1 MNSTPNP
8 PEKKKPARPRKS
20 KVQQHVTLPA
30 NGTTAS
36 AEELRVQL
44 VLALDSGKPAQ
55 IDASEVENAGQ
66 AVLQLLVA
74 AQAEARSAG
83 RPLTFPNPSAA
94 FRDRV
99 ERCRL
104 TDQIGLESEG
114 VAA

>member
-1 MNSTPNP
+1 MNSTPNQP
-8 PEKKKPARPRKS
+8 DQKEPAPAKTGEA
-20 KVQQHVTLPA
+20 QQHVTLPV

-44 VLALDSGKPAQ
+44 VLALDAQDPAQ

-83 RPLTFPNPSAA
+83 RPLTFTNPSAA

-104 TDQIGLESEG
+104 TDQIGLDPEG

>member
-1 MNSTPNP
+1 VNSTPNQP
-8 PEKKKPARPRKS
+8 DPKKPARPK
-20 KVQQHVTLPA
+20 KGKAGQCVTLPV
-30 NGTTAS
+30 NGTTAT

-44 VLALDSGKPAQ
+44 VLALDGEGPGE

-83 RPLTFPNPSAA
+83 RPLTFTNPSAA

-104 TDQIGLESEG
+104 TDQIGLDPEG

>member
-8 PEKKKPARPRKS
+8 PDQQGEAKPLLK
-20 KVQQHVTLPA
+20 LPA

-36 AEELRVQL
+36 AEDLRVQL
-44 VLALDSGKPAQ
+44 VMILDRPEPAQ

-74 AQAEARSAG
+74 AQAEARAAG
-83 RPLTFPNPSAA
+83 RPLTFASPSAA
-94 FRDRV
+94 FCDRV

-104 TDQIGLESEG
+104 TDQIGLDPEG
-114 VAA
+114 VVA

>member
-8 PEKKKPARPRKS
+8 PEQNTPAPASQGKT
-20 KVQQHVTLPA
+20 QEPIALPA
-30 NGTTAS
+30 NGTTAT
-36 AEELRVQL
+36 AEELRIQL
-44 VLALDSGKPAQ
+44 VLALDGQAPAQ

-74 AQAEARSAG
+74 AQSEARSAG
-83 RPLTFPNPSAA
+83 RPLTFTNPSAA

-104 TDQIGLESEG
+104 TDQIGLDPEG

>member
-1 MNSTPNP
+1 MNSTPNR
-8 PEKKKPARPRKS
+8 PELKTPERI
-20 KVQQHVTLPA
+20 TLPA

-44 VLALDSGKPAQ
+44 VLALDGQEPAW
-55 IDASEVENAGQ
+55 IDASKVENAGQ
-66 AVLQLLVA
+66 AMLQLLVA

-83 RPLTFPNPSAA
+83 RPMIFDNPSAA

-104 TDQIGLESEG
+104 TDQIGLEPEG
-114 VAA
+114 ALA